1 VIIREESVGNKSIA
15 TYPVPTEMNKKMLQM
30 LKVKDKTM
38 DRAKTMDIRKR
49 KMINT

>member
-1 VIIREESVGNKSIA
+1 
-15 TYPVPTEMNKKMLQM
+15 M
-30 LKVKDKTM
+30 LKVKDKRM